1 VEKGFANKEGV
12 IMPRG
17 VRKSSLEKLREE
29 LKNIQDAIEQYK
41 TSIKTQEERVKQIQ
55 EEIKLEEFKEIS
67 SILEKRD
74 MSLSELKDMLTNKE

>member
-1 VEKGFANKEGV
+1 
-12 IMPRG
+12 MPRG

-29 LKNIQDAIEQYK
+29 QKNIQDAIEQYK

-67 SILEKRD
+67 AILEKRN
-74 MSLSELKDMLTNKE
+74 MSISELKDILTNKE

>member
-1 VEKGFANKEGV
+1 
-12 IMPRG
+12 M
-17 VRKSSLEKLREE
+17 
-29 LKNIQDAIEQYK
+29 
-41 TSIKTQEERVKQIQ
+41 KQIQ